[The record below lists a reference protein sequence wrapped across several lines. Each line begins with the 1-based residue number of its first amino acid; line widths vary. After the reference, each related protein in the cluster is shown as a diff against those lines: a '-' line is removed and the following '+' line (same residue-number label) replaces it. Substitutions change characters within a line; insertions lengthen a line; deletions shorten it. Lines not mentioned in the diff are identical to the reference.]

1 MESYSMMLTTL
12 PILIPVLNDAGVDK
26 LWFGIIMVILP
37 EAAQISPP
45 QGMALYVPHGARQ
58 DTDRKMADYEG
69 VLAKTGTI
77 NDVFVVSC
85 PLCYVCSS

>member
-26 LWFGIIMVILP
+26 LWFGIIMVILLD
-37 EAAQISPP
+37 AAQISPL

-58 DTDRKMADYEG
+58 AG
-69 VLAKTGTI
+69 H
-77 NDVFVVSC
+77 
-85 PLCYVCSS
+85 